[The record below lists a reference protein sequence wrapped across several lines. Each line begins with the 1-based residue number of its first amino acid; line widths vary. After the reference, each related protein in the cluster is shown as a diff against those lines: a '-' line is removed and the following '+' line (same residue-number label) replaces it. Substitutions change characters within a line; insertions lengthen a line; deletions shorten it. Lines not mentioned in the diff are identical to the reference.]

1 MRYESRMNSKVN
13 RANDRFNVTSN
24 RMLPINRAYD
34 RRGGIVL

>member
-1 MRYESRMNSKVN
+1 MGYVNRMNSKVKK
-13 RANDRFNVTSN
+13 ANDRFNVTSN